1 MKYRYE
7 MHAHTAVCDPYA
19 KIGGAEMVKRYHD
32 IGYHGIVITDHYFSM
47 FFDWFEDEL
56 AGASHEKK
64 IDHWLRG
71 YYAARNEGE
80 RLGFVVLSGA
90 EVRFEGTIND
100 YLIYGPEADFF
111 RRAPLLHRMQSVE
124 ELKAALPSEA
134 LIVQAHP
141 FRDKMTV
148 CDPTPLFGIE
158 GYNAGTEPFRNE
170 MAKIFAAHYGK
181 PLLSGSDLH
190 HEKALGKG
198 GIATDREIR
207 SGAELTDVLRSG
219 AYCLIEQGEIIN
231 RRC

>member
-7 MHAHTAVCDPYA
+7 MHAHTAECDPYA
-19 KIGGAEMVKRYHD
+19 KIGGAEIARRYHD
-32 IGYHGIVITDHYFSM
+32 LGYRGIVITDHYFSM
-47 FFDWFEDEL
+47 FFDWFADAL
-56 AGASHEKK
+56 GGASHEAWM
-64 IDHWLRG
+64 DRWLRG
-71 YYAARNEGE
+71 YDAARNEGE
-80 RLGFVVLSGA
+80 RLGLTVLSGA

-100 YLIYGPEADFF
+100 YLVYGLEADFF
-111 RRAPLLHRMQSVE
+111 RHAPPLHRFRSVE
-124 ELKAALPSEA
+124 ELKVALPPEA

-158 GYNAGTEPFRNE
+158 GYNAGTDPFRNE
-170 MAKIFAAHYGK
+170 MAKMFAAHYGK

-207 SGAELTDVLRSG
+207 SGADLTSVLRSG
-219 AYCLIEQGEIIN
+219 AYCLIEQGEIVSKHT
-231 RRC
+231 

>member
-1 MKYRYE
+1 MKILVTMPKGTVRD
-7 MHAHTAVCDPYA
+7 TFLPPSVCSLLESYGDVTYN
-19 KIGGAEMVKRYHD
+19 D
-32 IGYHGIVITDHYFSM
+32 T
-47 FFDWFEDEL
+47 
-56 AGASHEKK
+56 EKQ
-64 IDHWLRG
+64 L
-71 YYAARNEGE
+71 
-80 RLGFVVLSGA
+80 
-90 EVRFEGTIND
+90 T
-100 YLIYGPEADFF
+100 
-111 RRAPLLHRMQSVE
+111 QE

-219 AYCLIEQGEIIN
+219 AYCLIEQGEIVN